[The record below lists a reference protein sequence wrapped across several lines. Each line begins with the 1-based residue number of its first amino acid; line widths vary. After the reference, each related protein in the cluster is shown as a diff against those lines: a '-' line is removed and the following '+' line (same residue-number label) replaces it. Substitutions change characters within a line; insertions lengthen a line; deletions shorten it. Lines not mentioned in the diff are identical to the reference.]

1 VKKKFFSPFT
11 HNPCSHIESILKD
24 YIIFCVDSTT
34 SMYEHIHT
42 TTPNMSMIIFYII
55 YDHVH
60 TYSYIDNDSMF
71 CMVQTR
77 PDVRNQIKKL
87 KKISYEIVKNQNA
100 GIVDVKIRE
109 LSHKDTGRAL
119 YVATSAF
126 AELSYKHKIIAK
138 IIHKAQEDIK
148 KAIDTSKTKE
158 ELIKRISEIV
168 LDPKGEY
175 SSKLYV

>member
-1 VKKKFFSPFT
+1 
-11 HNPCSHIESILKD
+11 
-24 YIIFCVDSTT
+24 
-34 SMYEHIHT
+34 
-42 TTPNMSMIIFYII
+42 MIY
-55 YDHVH
+55 
-60 TYSYIDNDSMF
+60 
-71 CMVQTR
+71 MVQTR
-77 PDVRNQIKKL
+77 PDVRNQLKKL
-87 KKISYEIVKNQNA
+87 KRISYNNVREQSA

-126 AELSYKHKIIAK
+126 AELSYKHKIIVE

-148 KAIDTSKTKE
+148 KAIDTSKTKD

-175 SSKLYV
+175 SSKLSSYEDKGS